1 MAMTEYKF
9 VSKDNLLY
17 FWLKIKLL
25 LTNKVDKVEGKG
37 LSTNDLTDEL
47 KQKILNAGDS
57 TFTGVY
63 SDLTGKP
70 SINNVELGTSNSL
83 SDLGIQPA
91 GDYLTI
97 TDLDG
102 YVEDADIAD
111 FITETEVDSKI
122 ANLVNSAPQALDT
135 LNELA
140 TALGNDPNFATTVT
154 NELADKVDADDLME
168 LTNAEID
175 QIIASSESSNS
186 NSGESGNG

>member
-70 SINNVELGTSNSL
+70 SINNVELGTLDSDL
-83 SDLGIQPA
+83 SDIDKTLIS
-91 GDYLTI
+91 DKL
-97 TDLDG
+97 DLPELDDVNNDLSG
-102 YVEDADIAD
+102 SIPKKKSTGVVIFIIILLVLLALFTFFLYNYV
-111 FITETEVDSKI
+111 F
-122 ANLVNSAPQALDT
+122 
-135 LNELA
+135 
-140 TALGNDPNFATTVT
+140 
-154 NELADKVDADDLME
+154 
-168 LTNAEID
+168 
-175 QIIASSESSNS
+175 
-186 NSGESGNG
+186 